1 MPNELKRGTP
11 YITNLNYATADTV
24 VDFVLTENSIGFEL
38 FARDTTAVI
47 RYAFDDTPI
56 GGVVADVDESRTAF
70 NSPSDFTASRGRFRT
85 IPAGTVGGKTG
96 IQFERAITVHVHCD
110 TVTVV
115 ECEILF

>member
-1 MPNELKRGTP
+1 MNSLKRGNP

-24 VDFVLTENSIGFEL
+24 VDFVLPENAIGFEL
-38 FARDTTAVI
+38 FARDTTAII
-47 RYAFDDTPI
+47 RYAYDDTPI
-56 GGVVADVDESRTAF
+56 GGLVADVAESRTVF
-70 NSPSDFTASRGRFRT
+70 TSPSDFTAARGRFRT

-96 IQFERAITVHVHCD
+96 IEFERAITVHVHCD